1 MILVYSVL
9 IMIVIILIWYAWK
22 FVNKKLAEI
31 DRDSKIGVVK
41 EKMEDLKSKEAVAG
55 EIKDFNKKHKGV
67 DAAETQIDEFLNK

>member
-1 MILVYSVL
+1 
-9 IMIVIILIWYAWK
+9 MIVIILIWYAWK

-31 DRDSKIGVVK
+31 DRESKIGVVN

-55 EIKDFNKKHKGV
+55 EIKDFNKKHKGA